1 MEIFIDA
8 NGCIV
13 KLAFERNAFS
23 KQPNH
28 VLVICQLEDQWLL
41 TKHKKRGLEFPGGKV
56 EQGESIEEA
65 ARREV
70 KEETGAVVKELQFI
84 GEYEVSH
91 LDATFVKRIY
101 YGVVDKVE
109 EKDDYLETA
118 GPELVRGDL
127 LTLRWGEEYSF
138 IMKDEVIEKSILKIQ
153 EKRH

>member
-70 KEETGAVVKELQFI
+70 MEETGAVVKELQFI

-91 LDATFVKRIY
+91 PNSAFVKRIY
-101 YGVVDKVE
+101 YGAIDKVE
-109 EKDDYLETA
+109 EKDDYFETA